1 MALKTK
7 IRTYSADS
15 DLIARR
21 RQEIAIAAF
30 HALAKKGFDRTSVRE
45 IAKACHM
52 AQGTIYYYIGSKK
65 DIFDLLLT
73 QAKAHYEEFFEKAD
87 AYFKTLSP
95 TQALKQTI
103 EDFYRKLDE
112 RQDFA
117 LFCYQEA
124 KNMSPSQQKTLLDW
138 DRSVVDVFR
147 RLLTKGCASGEF
159 VIADV
164 TLVAHHIVVDS
175 AMWAVRRWFL
185 REYYTLEEY
194 IRKEVQ
200 FILAAICRDGGISNE
215 G

>member
-1 MALKTK
+1 VAQKTK
-7 IRTYSADS
+7 IRTYSRDS
-15 DLIARR
+15 DLVARR
-21 RQEIAIAAF
+21 RREIAVATARV
-30 HALAKKGFDRTSVRE
+30 LVKKGFDRTSIRE
-45 IAKACHM
+45 IANACHV
-52 AQGTIYYYIGSKK
+52 APGTIYHYIGSKQ
-65 DIFDLLLT
+65 DILDLVLT
-73 QAKAHYEEFFEKAD
+73 QAKAHYEDFFEKAD
-87 AYFKTLSP
+87 AYFNTLSP

-124 KNMSPSQQKTLLDW
+124 KNMSGQQLETLLNW

-147 RLLTKGCASGEF
+147 RLLDKGCASGEF
-159 VIADV
+159 IIDDI

-194 IRKEVQ
+194 IRKEIQ
-200 FILAAICRDGGISNE
+200 FILGAIYSDRGMSHAG
-215 G
+215 

>member
-1 MALKTK
+1 VAQKTE

-15 DLIARR
+15 DLVARR
-21 RQEIAIAAF
+21 RQEIAVAAVRV
-30 HALAKKGFDRTSVRE
+30 LVKKGYDRTSVRE
-45 IAKACHM
+45 IANACGV
-52 AQGTIYYYIGSKK
+52 AQGTIYHYIGSKK
-65 DIFDLLLT
+65 DILDLVLT
-73 QAKAHYEEFFEKAD
+73 QGKAHYEEFFEKAD

-124 KNMSPSQQKTLLDW
+124 KNMSPNQQNTLLDW
-138 DRSVVDVFR
+138 DRSVVAVFD

-185 REYYTLEEY
+185 RKYYTLEEY
-194 IRKEVQ
+194 IRKEIQ
-200 FILAAICRDGGISNE
+200 FILRAISRDKGMYNE